1 MLLNFYKTFAFRVI
15 CFITVLFFSLFFCSA
30 KAIDLDATVN
40 DNSRSNYSSG
50 QTKSEQNFTVI
61 QRASDVS
68 TKNSEENE
76 LPPLPKILQ
85 QKQSAT
91 MPVKQ
96 YSYEKKTTQSVYTP
110 TKTKIYKPTNIAKLR
125 KGMTFEI
132 VNTAKISDYQ
142 RAGTLVYFAAPK
154 DIKTPYFTIPKG
166 TKFSGKIVD
175 SHRPQFT
182 CNGGLIV
189 ISIDA
194 ITMSGKRQRFP
205 SVITKVGDKK
215 VFFKNYKG
223 KRTYW
228 KTVWHKGAWGRA
240 LYNEMWRTTVNLCAK
255 GSTVALSPFTML
267 YGVVC
272 WSGNTLVSPVIAI
285 FNKGGSAVIPQGTK
299 ITVKLLEDINVM
311 Y

>member
-15 CFITVLFFSLFFCSA
+15 CFITVLFLSLFYCSA
-30 KAIDLDATVN
+30 RAIDLDATVN
-40 DNSRSNYSSG
+40 DSSRSTYSSS
-50 QTKSEQNFTVI
+50 QPQDNKKFTVI
-61 QRASDVS
+61 KNASDVS

-85 QKQSAT
+85 QKQTTT

-96 YSYEKKTTQSVYTP
+96 YSYEKNTTQAVYTP
-110 TKTKIYKPTNIAKLR
+110 TKTKAYRPTNIAKLR
-125 KGMTFEI
+125 KGMCFEI

-142 RAGTLVYFAAPK
+142 KAGTYVNFAAPK

-182 CNGGLIV
+182 CNGGLLV
-189 ISIDA
+189 ISVNS
-194 ITMSGKRQRFP
+194 ITMAGKRQQIK

-215 VFFKNYKG
+215 VFFENYKG

-240 LYNEMWRTTVNLCAK
+240 LYHEMWKTTVNLCAK

-267 YGVVC
+267 YGVIC
-272 WSGNTLVSPVIAI
+272 WSGNTIASPVIEI

-299 ITVKLLEDINVM
+299 ITIKLLEDVNIM